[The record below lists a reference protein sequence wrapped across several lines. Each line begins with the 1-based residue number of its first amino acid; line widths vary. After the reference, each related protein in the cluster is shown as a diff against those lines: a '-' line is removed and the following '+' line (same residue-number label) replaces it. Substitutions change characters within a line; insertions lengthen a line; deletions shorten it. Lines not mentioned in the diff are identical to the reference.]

1 MYFLR
6 GNLPWQGLKTKTKD
20 NKYQKILEKKKST
33 SSEELCKNF
42 PIEFKQYIDYTKKL
56 GYTENPNYD
65 KLRKKFINVLTT
77 MKENFDFIYDWTTQ
91 SDIKKRKDNNMA
103 LQINVYNKNDEEK
116 TISFDKDNEDNFIN
130 DKIEFEKDIKDL
142 NEDEDDDNMKF
153 KSKC

>member
-1 MYFLR
+1 
-6 GNLPWQGLKTKTKD
+6 
-20 NKYQKILEKKKST
+20 
-33 SSEELCKNF
+33 
-42 PIEFKQYIDYTKKL
+42 
-56 GYTENPNYD
+56 
-65 KLRKKFINVLTT
+65 

-103 LQINVYNKNDEEK
+103 LQINVYNKNDKER

-153 KSKC
+153 KSKCCII